1 MDVIKRIQA
10 AKENEAA
17 KKEQTLA
24 KLESN
29 LRQIHLL
36 NEKNKPR
43 REKVKRSLGNKQA
56 RPLVDLVTGK

>member
-1 MDVIKRIQA
+1 MLKRIKA

-17 KKEQTLA
+17 KKERTLA
-24 KLESN
+24 KLES
-29 LRQIHLL
+29 LQKQIHML

-43 REKVKRSLGNKQA
+43 REKVKQSLANKQA

>member
-1 MDVIKRIQA
+1 MKRIEA
-10 AKENEAA
+10 AKQNEAA

-24 KLESN
+24 KLES
-29 LRQIHLL
+29 LEKQIHLL

-43 REKVKRSLGNKQA
+43 RETVKRSLANKQA

>member
-1 MDVIKRIQA
+1 MDMQKRIKA

-17 KKEQTLA
+17 KKERTLA
-24 KLESN
+24 KLES
-29 LRQIHLL
+29 LQKQIHML

-43 REKVKRSLGNKQA
+43 REKVKKSLANKQA

>member
-1 MDVIKRIQA
+1 MQKRIKA

-17 KKEQTLA
+17 KKERTLA
-24 KLESN
+24 KLES
-29 LRQIHLL
+29 LQKQIHML

-43 REKVKRSLGNKQA
+43 REKVKQSLANKQA

>member
-1 MDVIKRIQA
+1 MDMLKRIKA

-17 KKEQTLA
+17 KKERTLA
-24 KLESN
+24 KLES
-29 LRQIHLL
+29 LQKQIHML

-43 REKVKRSLGNKQA
+43 REKVKQSLANKQA

>member
-1 MDVIKRIQA
+1 MDVMKRIEA
-10 AKENEAA
+10 AKQNEAA

-24 KLESN
+24 KLES
-29 LRQIHLL
+29 LEKQIHLL

-43 REKVKRSLGNKQA
+43 REKVKRSIANKQA